1 MFTLIR
7 VLDVVEKC
15 FNFEK
20 IDEKKYRELVDKYLI
35 KYDRFKGIMKGFEL
49 NKFVEVIYKIEY
61 IFKEYGL

>member
-15 FNFEK
+15 FNLEK

-49 NKFVEVIYKIEY
+49 NKFVEVI
-61 IFKEYGL
+61 

>member
-20 IDEKKYRELVDKYLI
+20 IDEKKYRELVEKYLL
-35 KYDRFKGIMKGFEL
+35 KYDRFKGIMKGFDL
-49 NKFVEVIYKIEY
+49 NKFVEVLYWLKL
-61 IFKEYGL
+61 KEYGL

>member
-20 IDEKKYRELVDKYLI
+20 IDEKRYRELVDKYLI

-49 NKFVEVIYKIEY
+49 NKFVEVIYKI
-61 IFKEYGL
+61 K

>member
-35 KYDRFKGIMKGFEL
+35 KYNRFKGIMKGFKS
-49 NKFVEVIYKIEY
+49 NKFVVVIYKIN
-61 IFKEYGL
+61 F